1 MAGSAEFGHSS
12 LLTRM
17 SEGTSRAKVG
27 GATLGRPFGM
37 TYHQRQEALAGK
49 AAGEPIRE
57 IARNCNVSPRT
68 ISRS

>member
-1 MAGSAEFGHSS
+1 
-12 LLTRM
+12 M